1 MYRAKFAFEGQEGE
15 MSLKKD
21 ELYELIEKDDNGWWL
36 VKKDGVEGWAPSNY
50 LELVPPKPK
59 AAPAPPPP
67 PPAGR
72 RVPPAAPAAPI
83 SSTAS
88 AGHATPRTFPKPVT
102 ADPSAKPV
110 AVFPGMMPSN
120 GSAAPWKK
128 TASTGTNGSS
138 RETTPTSSR
147 PTSSLASKAPPPAP
161 KPKPGP
167 PPLAAKP
174 GMAAPPKVGAK
185 PPVPAASRPPAAAP
199 KPRSGGVS
207 KPAAPAGQLDLA
219 AVVSFRGPVSTVLL
233 WLTEWAD
240 GRARTETGRWAV
252 TNGRNTQCED
262 ETSLVTV
269 LRSKVL

>member
-1 MYRAKFAFEGQEGE
+1 